1 MSIYA
6 SGGKRESQYTWPQ
19 VTGVTPLRGSR
30 GLGLE
35 AACWVADNQGFTV
48 LAMVPLDMTNGEKKP
63 AERWKGLEFRSPEEI
78 RSAVDK
84 YSRETFCRRCGVAV
98 LTGKSGLVVIDID
111 DEDSWRDL
119 CDGREVP
126 ETLELRTHSGRHLVF
141 DDGGKSYK
149 TQAGQLA
156 SGIDVRGRGG
166 IFVVYDPGQPERHY
180 TNIMEPAP
188 LPEWLAALLPMAGAP
203 ARSARETASALRK
216 TIEEGIPPGQ
226 HDSRMLALALSLV
239 NQGWSASD
247 RQLWL
252 DHASGILARSGE
264 GTDERGR
271 SREKFSR
278 DRIMGWFESALSKV
292 AGEGTSAGI
301 VESMSIDDVVME
313 RVEWLNEPFLPFG
326 CLVIIDGDPGQGKSI
341 MTTGMVARAAV
352 GLPALPFGHPW
363 KPEPIHCG
371 LIGAEDDIAM
381 AVKGRLL
388 AAGYTG
394 NRHIWTMKL
403 GRDEDGNLELLTF
416 PEGTSKVYKFIAD
429 NDLKLLVVDP
439 ISAFIGEKIQTHS
452 EASVRRALAP
462 LVEIAKETGCCIVLV
477 RHLNKDGS
485 MKALYRGTGSIA
497 FSAIARSGLITGTCP
512 DDGSFAIAHVKCS
525 YAEKFEGVVRY
536 SIGNASVDGT
546 SFGTIEWGDID
557 KALTADE
564 IAKGPQ
570 KKTGPLA
577 SMQDQI
583 VDILQPMFDEKDTW
597 PGTECVARIRAAG
610 ITANRKTIIKARERL
625 GIRADM
631 GTKNPATGQIEGWIW
646 TTTKISVR

>member
-1 MSIYA
+1 MSIA
-6 SGGKRESQYTWPQ
+6 PSRGKRESQFTWSQ
-19 VTGVTPLRGSR
+19 VTGITPLRGT
-30 GLGLE
+30 GGICAE
-35 AACWVADNQGFTV
+35 VAGWVAENQGFAV
-48 LAMVPLDMTNGEKKP
+48 VAMIPLAVTEGEKKP
-63 AERWKGLEFRSPEEI
+63 AEKWRTLEFRSPDEI
-78 RSAVDK
+78 LAAKDRFGDK
-84 YSRETFCRRCGVAV
+84 LFHRRGVGV
-98 LTGKSGLVVIDID
+98 ITGKSGLVVVDID
-111 DEDSWRDL
+111 DDESWLAL

-126 ETLELRTHSGRHLVF
+126 ETLELQTHSGRQLIF
-141 DDGGKSYK
+141 DDGGKFYK

-156 SGIDVRGRGG
+156 PGVDVRGRGG

-180 TNIMEPAP
+180 TTICEPAP
-188 LPEWLAALLPMAGAP
+188 LPPWLIKLIPAAGSAP
-203 ARSARETASALRK
+203 RPASETAGVLRK
-216 TIEEGIPPGQ
+216 IIEEGIPPGQ
-226 HDSRMLALALSLV
+226 HDSRLHSLALSMVNKGWTADERQSWFDLV
-239 NQGWSASD
+239 
-247 RQLWL
+247 
-252 DHASGILARSGE
+252 SGILARSGE

-278 DRIMGWFESALSKV
+278 DRIMGYLDSALAKV

-403 GRDEDGNLELLTF
+403 GRDENGDIELLTF
-416 PEGTSKVYKFIAD
+416 PEGTSKVHKFIAD
-429 NDLKLLVVDP
+429 NDLRLLVVDP

-452 EASVRRALAP
+452 EASVRRALSP

-497 FSAIARSGLITGTCP
+497 FSAIARSGLITGVCP

-546 SFGTIEWGDID
+546 SFGTIDWGDID

-564 IAKGPQ
+564 IAKGPS
-570 KKTGPLA
+570 KKPGPL
-577 SMQDQI
+577 SSLQDEI
-583 VDILQPMFDEKDTW
+583 CDILRPMFDEKHTW
-597 PGTECVARIRAAG
+597 PGRECVARLREAG
-610 ITANRKTIIKARERL
+610 ITANDKTIIKARERL
-625 GIRADM
+625 GIRAEIGDRD
-631 GTKNPATGQIEGWIW
+631 AVTGQVKAYNW
-646 TTTKISVR
+646 TTTKLSVR